1 MKRIFVK
8 EFLCHFNCT
17 FLLTEIIW
25 IYLPI
30 LKLHVQ
36 SLLILFQKLIE
47 LAMIPNELNDHF
59 EYARISVNEDPSIKY
74 LEGVTPWKSSFQSTA
89 FYHSQ
94 RRFVNIDILVT
105 SNIQLDDIWYF
116 HDFWNPVFLFLPL
129 SNLSLHFLKRIH

>member
-1 MKRIFVK
+1 MKRSFVK
-8 EFLCHFNCT
+8 EFLCDFNCT

-74 LEGVTPWKSSFQSTA
+74 LEGVTP
-89 FYHSQ
+89 
-94 RRFVNIDILVT
+94 
-105 SNIQLDDIWYF
+105 
-116 HDFWNPVFLFLPL
+116 
-129 SNLSLHFLKRIH
+129 